1 MKKQPL
7 TLTPEESAFAAEHHS
22 LIYRYLSSKDLS
34 EDEYYDVVVFGYLR
48 GVQKHFRRKDLQ
60 QYAFTTLAWRAMNSC
75 YNNHVKSLLRPK
87 NGAQV
92 LSLDECR
99 LGAFKLEETIADTND
114 FLDET
119 IQEMALEE
127 TLKRFEETE
136 QNILRLLMAGY
147 SENEI
152 CKRLNLNPNELG
164 DCVFNIQ
171 CKALPL
177 LLAA

>member
-7 TLTPEESAFAAEHHS
+7 TLTPEESAFAAEHHN
-22 LIYRYLSSKDLS
+22 LIYRYLHNKNLP
-34 EDEYYDVVVFGYLR
+34 EDDYYDVVVFGYLR

-60 QYAFTTLAWRAMNSC
+60 QYAFTTLAWRAMDSC
-75 YNNHVKSLLRPK
+75 YINHVKSLLRPK
-87 NGAQV
+87 NDAQV
-92 LSLDECR
+92 LSLN
-99 LGAFKLEETIADTND
+99 AFKLEETIADTRD
-114 FLDET
+114 FLEET
-119 IQEMALEE
+119 IQEMALDE

-152 CKRLNLNPNELG
+152 CNRLNLNPNELG

>member
-22 LIYRYLSSKDLS
+22 LIYSYLSSKDLS
-34 EDEYYDVVVFGYLR
+34 EDEYYDVVVFGFLL
-48 GVQKHFRRKDLQ
+48 GVQNHFRRKDLQ
-60 QYAFTTLAWRAMNSC
+60 QYAFTTLAWQTMDS
-75 YNNHVKSLLRPK
+75 YYKNHMESLLCPDT
-87 NGAQV
+87 QV
-92 LSLDECR
+92 LSLNECR

-114 FLDET
+114 FFDET

-147 SENEI
+147 SEKEVCN
-152 CKRLNLNPNELG
+152 RLNLNPNELA
-164 DCVFNIQ
+164 DRVFNIR